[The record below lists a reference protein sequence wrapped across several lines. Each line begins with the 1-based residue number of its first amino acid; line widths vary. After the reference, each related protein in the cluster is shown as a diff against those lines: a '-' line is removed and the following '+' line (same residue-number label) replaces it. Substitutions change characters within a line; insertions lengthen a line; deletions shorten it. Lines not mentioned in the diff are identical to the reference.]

1 MMTRATSTRS
11 TIGCGWAALSPPA
24 NNHSTTSTAVRLKR
38 SKDFPSRY
46 DVNMLLEVLTAAA
59 AVVAAITGL
68 WNTVQIGRLS
78 GRLDTLTTQVNSHV
92 NAPGLHT
99 H

>member
-1 MMTRATSTRS
+1 
-11 TIGCGWAALSPPA
+11 
-24 NNHSTTSTAVRLKR
+24 
-38 SKDFPSRY
+38 
-46 DVNMLLEVLTAAA
+46 MLLEVLTAAA

-68 WNTVQIGRLS
+68 WNAVQI

-92 NAPGLHT
+92 NAPGLHA

>member
-1 MMTRATSTRS
+1 MGRT
-11 TIGCGWAALSPPA
+11 
-24 NNHSTTSTAVRLKR
+24 
-38 SKDFPSRY
+38 PSLRGVSGRQPLWCR
-46 DVNMLLEVLTAAA
+46 DVSLRDASGRGEVSSEYHEDMLEVLTAAA

-78 GRLDTLTTQVNSHV
+78 GRLDTLTTQVNAHV

>member
-1 MMTRATSTRS
+1 MGRNAEPARRFGRRRS
-11 TIGCGWAALSPPA
+11 WCRDVSLRGRG
-24 NNHSTTSTAVRLKR
+24 R
-38 SKDFPSRY
+38 FPSEY
-46 DVNMLLEVLTAAA
+46 HEDMLEVLTAAVA
-59 AVVAAITGL
+59 AAITGP

-78 GRLDTLTTQVNSHV
+78 GRHDTLTIHV